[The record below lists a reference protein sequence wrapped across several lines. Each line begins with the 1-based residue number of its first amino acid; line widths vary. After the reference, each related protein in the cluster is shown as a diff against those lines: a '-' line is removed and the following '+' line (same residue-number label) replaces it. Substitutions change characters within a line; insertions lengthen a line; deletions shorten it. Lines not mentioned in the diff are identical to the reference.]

1 MTIKTTS
8 GGTVGVKDSGTAFE
22 YTIEKETFLKLVGT
36 VFDREEE
43 DYKPENV
50 KAGGMVSQ
58 FLHAY
63 GVSATKMEKSGLNPF
78 PNTGGLFNGDNVDE
92 WFKAI
97 DFETPRQKRVAIPL
111 EVRQAKWDA
120 TAKAMELAGLDKEF
134 IEGAIDKRPV
144 K

>member
-22 YTIEKETFLKLVGT
+22 YGIEKAVFLKLVET
-36 VFDREEE
+36 AFDREEE

-63 GVSATKMEKSGLNPF
+63 GVSATKMEKSGMNPF
-78 PNTGGLFNGDNVDE
+78 PELGGEFTESNIGD
-92 WFKAI
+92 WFKVI
-97 DFETPRQKRVAIPL
+97 DFETPRQKRVVIPL
-111 EVRQAKWDA
+111 EERQAKWDA
-120 TAKAMELAGLDKEF
+120 NSAKMAPFMSVDEIID
-134 IEGAIDKRPV
+134 AIGKRPA